1 MNYYFFNEILI
12 YYFYYFFYIRVI
24 IFLFVLFR
32 LGEFFLV
39 GGLCL
44 LLKDLLKWLLFL
56 LGNGIIE
63 DGFIFIDKIVFDE
76 MFEFYVLLLRKV
88 MMCYSVERLFLV
100 VLLIVWYGYVWF
112 G

>member
-1 MNYYFFNEILI
+1 M
-12 YYFYYFFYIRVI
+12 
-24 IFLFVLFR
+24 
-32 LGEFFLV
+32 

-100 VLLIVWYGYVWF
+100 VLLVVWYGYVWF

>member
-1 MNYYFFNEILI
+1 M
-12 YYFYYFFYIRVI
+12 
-24 IFLFVLFR
+24 
-32 LGEFFLV
+32 

-100 VLLIVWYGYVWF
+100 VLLIVWYGYVWL

>member
-1 MNYYFFNEILI
+1 M
-12 YYFYYFFYIRVI
+12 
-24 IFLFVLFR
+24 
-32 LGEFFLV
+32 